1 MKLSELTPEK
11 LEEIYYA
18 AYREKRKDKEYCV
31 TKPVIQQELNMA
43 AWKAVL
49 DAMVSASDL
58 EWAERY
64 LAMRQCE
71 TAGG

>member
-18 AYREKRKDKEYCV
+18 AYREQHGKYGG
-31 TKPVIQQELNMA
+31 TNPVIQKDLRMA
-43 AWKAVL
+43 GWQAVL
-49 DAMVSASDL
+49 DTMTAASDL

-64 LAMRQCE
+64 LAMQKCK
-71 TAGG
+71 TAGE